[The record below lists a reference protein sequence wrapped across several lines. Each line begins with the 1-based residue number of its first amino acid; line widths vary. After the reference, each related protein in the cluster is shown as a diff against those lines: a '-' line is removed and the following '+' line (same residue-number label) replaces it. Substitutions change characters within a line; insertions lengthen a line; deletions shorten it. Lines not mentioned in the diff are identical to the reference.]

1 MRIDPALSGN
11 PPQIHALLSDSPA
24 IDQIPLD
31 ACLVNGISTDKR
43 GVKRPDGNEK
53 TCDIGAFESSY

>member
-11 PPQIHALLSDSPA
+11 PPQIPALHSGSLA

-31 ACLVNGISTDKR
+31 ACYIDGISTDQR

-53 TCDIGAFESSY
+53 TCDIGAYESSY

>member
-1 MRIDPALSGN
+1 MTKILG
-11 PPQIHALLSDSPA
+11 LLPGSPA

-31 ACLVNGISTDKR
+31 ACHINGINTDQR
-43 GVKRPDGNEK
+43 GMKRPDGNEK